1 MSRRRAASE
10 ALRSSTVI
18 STSEGL
24 IETQLTAQFGYLLF
38 ELSHY
43 RKVIAVG
50 QRIPSV
56 FDGSKKV
63 EGFLEIEAHLVGRHG
78 GKAHDMTLS
87 AG

>member
-18 STSEGL
+18 STSEGP

-43 RKVIAVG
+43 RQVVAVG
-50 QRIPSV
+50 QRVPSV
-56 FDGSKKV
+56 FENSQKV
-63 EGFLEIEAHLVGRHG
+63 EGFLEVEHTSSGGMAGRF
-78 GKAHDMTLS
+78 TT
-87 AG
+87 